1 MLNIPQISDS
11 SMYGML
17 DRNSRNR
24 GHNPSAHLERN
35 CSAPAAQLQ
44 HTWSATTAQLQR
56 NYSTTTAQL
65 QHNCS
70 STPRAAP
77 FIFHHILDSTSLS
90 RFLPESGATPYAV
103 PRLSLRQT
111 TLCSSGE
118 HRTFGLRATECPS
131 TAELGLFSDYSRNIP
146 DYSRITLVLPRQ
158 RGLDQC
164 CEFETMHVTVIFSR
178 PADHE
183 VDMLA
188 LADRDGRTRNNMLQ
202 MMEMVQ
208 KVSIIEFDFVNMAS
222 SLRNR
227 RPRHTSKTVIVPVS
241 AFFRQSG
248 TALELMHVTLRMSYR
263 FRKSRSGCYPRGTL
277 FLLHRQEGLLTILG
291 FPPSLY

>member
-1 MLNIPQISDS
+1 
-11 SMYGML
+11 MYGML

-24 GHNPSAHLERN
+24 GHNPSAHLER
-35 CSAPAAQLQ
+35 
-44 HTWSATTAQLQR
+44 TWSATAAHLLRNSSTPGAQLQR
-56 NYSTTTAQL
+56 NYSTT
-65 QHNCS
+65 
-70 STPRAAP
+70 AAP
-77 FIFHHILDSTSLS
+77 RRAQHHLFFIIYWIRQASVGSFPNPAPRRMPFPVCPYDRHLCAVQASIVRSACVRPSARAQRNSDYS
-90 RFLPESGATPYAV
+90 RTI
-103 PRLSLRQT
+103 
-111 TLCSSGE
+111 
-118 HRTFGLRATECPS
+118 
-131 TAELGLFSDYSRNIP
+131 LGLFSDYSRNIP

-208 KVSIIEFDFVNMAS
+208 KVCIIEFDFVNMAS

-248 TALELMHVTLRMSYR
+248 TALELMHVTLWMSYR